1 MKKSTKTDKAS
12 NLIQLKKYAQ
22 DLSAVYK
29 SEKEKRKE
37 LEDSHKQL
45 LKYAEALNKANLEL
59 KERNK
64 EIREAYID
72 TIHRLVLATEF
83 REENT
88 GKHIM
93 RLSRFSVLM
102 AQKSGLSDKEV
113 QNIFYATPMHDVGKV
128 GIPDKILLKPGKLT
142 KEEFDCMKTHTT
154 IGAKILSDSK
164 ADIIQI
170 AKKIALSHHE
180 KWNST
185 GYPEGLSGTHIPLE
199 GRIVGLVDVFDA
211 LTSKRPYKNPYPLD
225 IALEIIKKERGKHFD
240 PDIVDI
246 FLDNFPEIKRIK
258 NEISTMSET
267 DKSDFIWSERDL
279 SENKHRTNDQ
289 HNLF

>member
-59 KERNK
+59 KERNE

-88 GKHIM
+88 GEHIM

-142 KEEFDCMKTHTT
+142 KEEFECMKTHTT

-180 KWNST
+180 KWNGT
-185 GYPEGLSGTHIPLE
+185 GYPEGLSGTQIPLE
-199 GRIVGLVDVFDA
+199 GRIVGLLDVFDA

-246 FLDNFPEIKRIK
+246 FLDNFPEIKRIQD
-258 NEISTMSET
+258 EISTISEIE
-267 DKSDFIWSERDL
+267 KSDFMWSERDL

>member
-59 KERNK
+59 KERNE

-88 GKHIM
+88 GEHIM
-93 RLSRFSVLM
+93 RLCRFSVLM

-142 KEEFDCMKTHTT
+142 KEEFECMKTHTT

-180 KWNST
+180 KWNGT
-185 GYPEGLSGTHIPLE
+185 GYPEGLSGTQIPLE
-199 GRIVGLVDVFDA
+199 GRIVGLLDVFDA

-246 FLDNFPEIKRIK
+246 FLDNFPEIKRIQD
-258 NEISTMSET
+258 EISTISEIE
-267 DKSDFIWSERDL
+267 KSDFMWSERDL
-279 SENKHRTNDQ
+279 SENKHLASNQ